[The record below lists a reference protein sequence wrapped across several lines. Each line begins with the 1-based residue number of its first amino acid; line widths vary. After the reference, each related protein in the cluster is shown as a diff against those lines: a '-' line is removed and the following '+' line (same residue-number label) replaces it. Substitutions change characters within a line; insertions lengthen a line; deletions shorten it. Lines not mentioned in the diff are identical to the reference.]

1 MEWTDYQVDWGI
13 QIFIS
18 LKAAV
23 DLLVEDNKGNV
34 DELLFVLLDCCSEGS
49 VNIRQDDWKDAMYV
63 GKYLLSKA
71 QAWSM

>member
-1 MEWTDYQVDWGI
+1 MSFLLIIKLLLGKELADCQVDWGI

-23 DLLVEDNKGNV
+23 DLLLVEDNKGNV

-49 VNIRQDDWKDAMYV
+49 VNIRQDDWKDAM
-63 GKYLLSKA
+63 
-71 QAWSM
+71 